1 MSQTAMK
8 KPALNKAVLGR
19 VLRELFHAYPVL
31 VPLTAQIPCCV
42 VHTSH
47 VHLEGVSHP
56 SRNNSL
62 DTSISCVT
70 LIGRETPGFRTR
82 TFSARLDRRM
92 TF

>member
-1 MSQTAMK
+1 MLPKQTERGLSSAY
-8 KPALNKAVLGR
+8 
-19 VLRELFHAYPVL
+19 LRHSDHLPSLLVL